1 MLILLVLSLAI
12 CLAVWAAMLAWRG
25 NWKAAAIAL
34 GSPLL
39 LAIAIAALAMSGAL
53 DSGHS
58 EDWGPLMA
66 LLLAGAMAM
75 FSIICLNGKRSGVE
89 PITSS
94 IKPNQNASSALRM
107 FSSFWSS

>member
-1 MLILLVLSLAI
+1 MLILLVLPLAI

-75 FSIICLNGKRSGVE
+75 FSVV
-89 PITSS
+89 
-94 IKPNQNASSALRM
+94 SAVAAGIVGFIGHRQRAAALDNT
-107 FSSFWSS
+107 F